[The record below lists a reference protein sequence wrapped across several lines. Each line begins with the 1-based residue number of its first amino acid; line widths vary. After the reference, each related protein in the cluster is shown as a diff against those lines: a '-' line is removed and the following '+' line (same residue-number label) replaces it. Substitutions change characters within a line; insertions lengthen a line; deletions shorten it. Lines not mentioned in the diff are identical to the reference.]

1 MIDPELLLQGYRL
14 GVFPMAMEDDS
25 IQWFSPDP
33 RAILPLEDFH
43 VPHAL
48 RRLVR
53 KKVFATT
60 INNAFSKVIEACAKR
75 EDTWINLEII
85 ESYMRLHQL
94 GYAHSV
100 EAWKQGKLA
109 GGLYGVAVGGVFFG
123 ESMFHHVTNASKI
136 ALVAL
141 VEHLRARKFALLDTQ
156 WLTPHLQQFGGIE
169 ISRDFDTAK
178 LLQVWSEPL
187 GVKQGKLSSAQMLYQ
202 GHQRDFR
209 GIRHVV
215 EHRFAKK
222 NATDGNAVES
232 TSELALLP
240 GFDGMCV
247 TELMQSHVAFNNFEI
262 DPRILAFRARLD
274 DFRKRVIYRRCKNFF
289 AHETPQRVWH
299 MKIFQGQNCARIGR
313 KPLDRVVLHRH
324 GKNAEPIT
332 LQQEFGID
340 HGGRSENVKRLQRKG
355 MNRFNYL
362 TF

>member
-53 KKVFATT
+53 KNAFETR
-60 INNAFSKVIEACAKR
+60 IDSAFSKVIEACAKR

-94 GYAHSV
+94 GCAHSV
-100 EAWKQGKLA
+100 EAWKEGRLA

-141 VEHLRARKFALLDTQ
+141 VEHLRAQKFALLDTQ

-169 ISRDFDTAK
+169 ISRDHYLR
-178 LLQVWSEPL
+178 LL
-187 GVKQGKLSSAQMLYQ
+187 
-202 GHQRDFR
+202 RR
-209 GIRHVV
+209 
-215 EHRFAKK
+215 
-222 NATDGNAVES
+222 AVE
-232 TSELALLP
+232 LP
-240 GFDGMCV
+240 
-247 TELMQSHVAFNNFEI
+247 
-262 DPRILAFRARLD
+262 
-274 DFRKRVIYRRCKNFF
+274 RKF
-289 AHETPQRVWH
+289 
-299 MKIFQGQNCARIGR
+299 
-313 KPLDRVVLHRH
+313 
-324 GKNAEPIT
+324 
-332 LQQEFGID
+332 
-340 HGGRSENVKRLQRKG
+340 
-355 MNRFNYL
+355 
-362 TF
+362 